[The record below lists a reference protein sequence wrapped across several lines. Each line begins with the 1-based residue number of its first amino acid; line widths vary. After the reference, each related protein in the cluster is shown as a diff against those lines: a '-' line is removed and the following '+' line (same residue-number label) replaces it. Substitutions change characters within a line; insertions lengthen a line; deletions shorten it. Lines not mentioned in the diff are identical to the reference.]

1 MDWQPTC
8 WTAVELT
15 MTTAIIFDP
24 QRSSCFCHLDPRH
37 CWKFPC
43 CHVLASVDIMS
54 ERRLR
59 NIPLP
64 SVMNNHQLAS
74 HPPRLN
80 CPLIFHEPVCVC
92 VSHWFANGHDCI
104 MHTSRFS
111 WFFFPACH
119 THTANPT
126 GAMCRRC
133 APLLAGNL
141 PDPKRELSLVRFYV
155 ASNLPS
161 DWWTWSIDHFEG
173 FPLILGPPL
182 NCILNMILKL
192 CIEVWIPHIISQ
204 NKCAHVHVIWGFPEI
219 GVPPNHQ
226 CSWDFP

>member
-54 ERRLR
+54 ERRFR

-92 VSHWFANGHDCI
+92 FPLICQ
-104 MHTSRFS
+104 RS
-111 WFFFPACH
+111 WLHHAYIKIFLIFFPACH

-126 GAMCRRC
+126 GRC
-133 APLLAGNL
+133 AEDVPHCLREIYQTQNANFRWLDFMLLATYRLIGEHDQL
-141 PDPKRELSLVRFYV
+141 ITLK
-155 ASNLPS
+155 AST
-161 DWWTWSIDHFEG
+161 D
-173 FPLILGPPL
+173 LGPT
-182 NCILNMILKL
+182 
-192 CIEVWIPHIISQ
+192 IELYIKYDPEVVYWSLDTTHHIP
-204 NKCAHVHVIWGFPEI
+204 E
-219 GVPPNHQ
+219 
-226 CSWDFP
+226 